1 MKLTHKLILT
11 LALSILITACS
22 DDDQNV
28 NTSTNVASDTKETIV
43 TKTEKPIE
51 NINLNA
57 KATNTADGRVLVTGK
72 TNLPEGTKLMVS
84 MSNKT
89 TGYRAQDE
97 SSVVGG
103 KFSAGPF
110 GYKTGLTDGVYLIDI
125 STPASAVQPKSV
137 QAIIGKMGENLTGDL
152 VVKDEMFG
160 SAVEKQIT
168 HTLGT
173 AGAIEKATT
182 QDEELAISI
191 KDSVEQLLIAGRSM
205 GALRTSNSANDLRKC
220 GVLMRENQPKAEAL
234 DKQADELPMSYLQ
247 LKVAAADIYM
257 CVSCLE
263 SSASAACDRV
273 SESIKDF

>member
-22 DDDQNV
+22 DDEQNV
-28 NTSTNVASDTKETIV
+28 NPSTNVASDTKETIV

-51 NINLNA
+51 YINLNA
-57 KATNTADGRVLVTGK
+57 KATNTADGRVLVTGQ
-72 TNLPEGTKLMVS
+72 TNLPEDTRLMVS

-89 TGYRAQDE
+89 TGYRAQDK

-110 GYKTGLTDGVYLIDI
+110 GFKTGLTDGVYLIDI
-125 STPASAVQPKSV
+125 SMPASAVQPKSV

-152 VVKDEMFG
+152 VVKGEIFG
-160 SAVEKQIT
+160 SVVEKQIT

-173 AGAIEKATT
+173 TGAIEKATT
-182 QDEELAISI
+182 QDEELAISV

-205 GALRTSNSANDLRKC
+205 EALRTSNSANDLRKC
-220 GVLMRENQPKAEAL
+220 GTLMRENQPIAEAL

-247 LKVAAADIYM
+247 LKVAASDIYM

-263 SSASAACDRV
+263 SSASEACDRV
-273 SESIKDF
+273 TESIKDF